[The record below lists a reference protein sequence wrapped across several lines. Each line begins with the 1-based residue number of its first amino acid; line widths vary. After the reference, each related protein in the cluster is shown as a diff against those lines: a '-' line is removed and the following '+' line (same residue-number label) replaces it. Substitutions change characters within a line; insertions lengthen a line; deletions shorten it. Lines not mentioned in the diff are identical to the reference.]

1 VQKGVFIVSVDTELA
16 WGCTSLRDL
25 ATCIPRLKQTRSAI
39 SVILRM
45 CERYQMAFTWAV
57 VGGLL
62 LDPDNKGIGLD
73 SIPLHNPQTRTCC
86 TNHHDISSDGA
97 YMWYGRDIVDA
108 IRNCRVTQE
117 IGCHSFS
124 HISYDEG
131 NCSIAAA
138 ASDLEHCHTAFQA
151 LGLTCKAFV
160 YPFNR
165 VGHLAL
171 LPHHGFICYRGP
183 ELHTHV
189 RPHFL
194 TPLLKACRLL
204 CRLFAGPPAL
214 RPTLKYKEL
223 VNIQASML
231 FRVPEI
237 SNPKL
242 WRTILD
248 FQVTSA
254 KQGLSNATRT
264 GKVFHLWFH
273 PFQFGH
279 RTREMLGAL
288 DEVLSS
294 ASRLRSDNK
303 LEILTMGQM
312 AQRIIG
318 SNEETSNKTA
328 AVNHSLG

>member
-1 VQKGVFIVSVDTELA
+1 T
-16 WGCTSLRDL
+16 
-25 ATCIPRLKQTRSAI
+25 
-39 SVILRM
+39 
-45 CERYQMAFTWAV
+45 AFTWAI

-62 LDPDNKGIGLD
+62 VDPGNKDIGLEI
-73 SIPLHNPQTRTCC
+73 IPLHNPHARTYHS
-86 TNHHDISSDGA
+86 NHPDISSDGA

-108 IRNCRVTQE
+108 IRNCQVAQE

-131 NCSIAAA
+131 NCSIAAV
-138 ASDLEHCHTAFQA
+138 ASDLEHCRTAFQA
-151 LGLTCKAFV
+151 LDLTCKAFV

-165 VGHLAL
+165 VGHLRL
-171 LPHHGFICYRGP
+171 LPRHGFICYRGP
-183 ELHTHV
+183 ELHTHM
-189 RPHFL
+189 RSHFL

-204 CRLFAGPPAL
+204 CRLFAGPPVL

-237 SNPKL
+237 KSPKV

-248 FQVTSA
+248 FQVKSA
-254 KQGLSNATRT
+254 KQGLSKAART
-264 GKVFHLWFH
+264 GRVFHLWFH

-279 RTREMLGAL
+279 RTKEMLGAL

-318 SNEETSNKTA
+318 SNEETRENKKTSY
-328 AVNHSLG
+328 HSCWIKK